1 VPALWALSCCLVCWQ
16 GRAGGRKSSQGL
28 SRGQDGKQPA
38 SSTSVTDH
46 LRCSS
51 YAGAASTMYAD
62 YPLYVNGTRPT
73 QSLLFLLISHQPTEL
88 ARHCTEVV
96 QWSFILAS
104 QILQSSHCSRKRA
117 LNVTCFTLPSVG
129 GAKYCDDRV
138 CLFVSLCVCLPTS
151 IYPELHI
158 RSSPNFL
165 CMLLMPIARS
175 FSGGIAIL
183 YALPVLYMT
192 TVPEQPASLMVQSRW
207 IG

>member
-1 VPALWALSCCLVCWQ
+1 VGGCFSRASCAAIMGIIVLQ
-16 GRAGGRKSSQGL
+16 GRAGGRKSSQGQ

-104 QILQSSHCSRKRA
+104 QILQSSHCSRKCA

-129 GAKYCDDRV
+129 EQNIVTTVSV
-138 CLFVSLCVCLPTS
+138 CLSLCVSVCPRAYIQNYTS
-151 IYPELHI
+151 DLHQI
-158 RSSPNFL
+158 F
-165 CMLLMPIARS
+165 
-175 FSGGIAIL
+175 
-183 YALPVLYMT
+183 YACYSCP
-192 TVPEQPASLMVQSRW
+192 
-207 IG
+207 

>member
-1 VPALWALSCCLVCWQ
+1 MLALWALSALSCCLVCWQ
-16 GRAGGRKSSQGL
+16 GRAGGRKSSQGQ

-104 QILQSSHCSRKRA
+104 QILQSSHCSRKHA

-129 GAKYCDDRV
+129 EQNIVTTVSV
-138 CLFVSLCVCLPTS
+138 CLSLCVSVCPRAYIQNYTS
-151 IYPELHI
+151 DLHQI
-158 RSSPNFL
+158 F
-165 CMLLMPIARS
+165 
-175 FSGGIAIL
+175 
-183 YALPVLYMT
+183 YACYSCP
-192 TVPEQPASLMVQSRW
+192 
-207 IG
+207 